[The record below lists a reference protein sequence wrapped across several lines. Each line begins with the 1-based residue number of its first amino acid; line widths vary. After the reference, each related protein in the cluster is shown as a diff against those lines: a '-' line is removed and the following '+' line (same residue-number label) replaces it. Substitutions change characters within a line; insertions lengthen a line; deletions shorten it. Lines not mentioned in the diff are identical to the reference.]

1 MLGISL
7 RYRNWNTNDI
17 NHTHVDNP
25 WGHSQENIE
34 GVQQNLQM
42 SMYEFVGRPMIS
54 IHHLGL
60 IVDSQ

>member
-1 MLGISL
+1 MLGISF
-7 RYRNWNTNDI
+7 RYRNWNANDI

-42 SMYEFVGRPMIS
+42 SMYEFVG
-54 IHHLGL
+54 L
-60 IVDSQ
+60 IDQHSPSWVDH